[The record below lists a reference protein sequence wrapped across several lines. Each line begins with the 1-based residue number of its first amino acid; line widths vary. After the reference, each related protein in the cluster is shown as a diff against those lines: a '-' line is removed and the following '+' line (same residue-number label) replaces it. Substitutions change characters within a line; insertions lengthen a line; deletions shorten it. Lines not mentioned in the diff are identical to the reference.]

1 MKIKTLL
8 IAFCLMFAGFVVAA
22 EKAAVAGK
30 APVSA
35 KPVIVVEGVQMPAW
49 VEHASGARDPLVIGA
64 RLVNSDRIYTG
75 PGSRALLRLADGS
88 QVKLGENGILALED
102 LGNKKIQMKDVVTA
116 SLDVVKGAFR
126 FTTQALTKFRGERD
140 IKVRIV
146 TITAGIRGTDLWGKA
161 DDARDVVC
169 LIEGKITVLRAAD
182 AFTMDQP
189 MSFYIAPKNKPPEPV
204 AKVSQKQLDE
214 WSAETEIA
222 AGKGAIRKGG
232 KWRVYLAEVATQD
245 DALKVYD
252 DLRNAGYAAEI
263 RPMKNEEAQVFRVRI
278 SNLVSKKEAET
289 LGAALKG
296 KFGITETRVS
306 K

>member
-1 MKIKTLL
+1 MKIKVLF
-8 IAFCLMFAGFVVAA
+8 IAFCILLAGTVGAA
-22 EKAAVAGK
+22 ERAKVVPPAA
-30 APVSA
+30 
-35 KPVIVVEGVQMPAW
+35 PVIVVEGVQMPAW

-64 RLVNSDRIYTG
+64 RLVDSDRIYTG

-88 QVKLGENGILALED
+88 QVKLGENGILALSD
-102 LGNKKIQMKDVVTA
+102 LGKKKIQMKDVVTA

-126 FTTQALTKFRGERD
+126 FTTQALTKYRGERD
-140 IKVRIV
+140 VKVRIV

-161 DDARDVVC
+161 DDSKDLVC
-169 LIEGKITVLRAAD
+169 LIEGKITVLRDAD

-189 MSFYIAPKNKPPEPV
+189 MSFYIAPKNKPAEPV

-214 WSAETEIA
+214 WAAETEIA

-232 KWRVYLAEVATQD
+232 KWRVYLGEAANQD
-245 DALKVYD
+245 DALKMYD

-263 RPMKNEEAQVFRVRI
+263 RPLKGEEATTFRVRI
-278 SNLVSKKEAET
+278 SNLMSKKEAEL
-289 LGAALKG
+289 LGTALKG
-296 KFGITETRVS
+296 KFGITDTRVS